1 MFHINSLKLIIRKHS
16 QIWEYPGKEM
26 KLEKPF

>member
-1 MFHINSLKLIIRKHS
+1 LEHIVRKHA

-26 KLEKPF
+26 KLEKLI